1 MTPISAEPG
10 DLWTRLRGVVL
21 AGLKTGSK
29 ACFFLL
35 KIIIPV
41 SLAVSLL
48 NYSGVLPWIAGFINP
63 VMKLIGLRGEAAL
76 VFVTSILLNNYSA
89 IAVVQTLEFSGR
101 EISIMA
107 VMCLVAHNMLVET
120 AVMKKIGSSAIK
132 MVVLRI
138 GMALIAAFLLNLI
151 MPKNITLFG
160 TMVSA
165 AGTVGTAS
173 TGAVPFLIYLGD
185 WASSTLSMALKITLF
200 VLGLMVLQRLLDE
213 FKITNFL
220 SRVFAPLMKFFGL
233 PKSGSFLW
241 IVVNTLGYAYGA
253 AVVMDQVKSG
263 AMTSQ
268 EADLF
273 NHHAAISHSL
283 LEDTLLWLAVGVS
296 LLWLVPPR
304 LILALV
310 VVWFERFRRSH
321 FRQSFKVGTA

>member
-1 MTPISAEPG
+1 MTPISADSG
-10 DLWTRLRGVVL
+10 NLWPRLQAVARE
-21 AGLKTGSK
+21 GLKTGIKS
-29 ACFFLL
+29 CFFLL

-41 SLAVSLL
+41 SLAVALL
-48 NYSGVLPWIAGFINP
+48 NYSGLLPWLAGFINP
-63 VMKLIGLRGEAAL
+63 AMKLIGLRGEAAL

-107 VMCLVAHNMLVET
+107 VMCLIAHNMLVET
-120 AVMKKIGSSAIK
+120 AVMKKIGSSAFK
-132 MVVLRI
+132 MVLLRV
-138 GMALIAAFLLNLI
+138 GMALTAAFLLNLV
-151 MPKNITLFG
+151 MPKNVSLFG
-160 TMVSA
+160 AMVGSQGSMA
-165 AGTVGTAS
+165 AAQG
-173 TGAVPFLIYLGD
+173 PFLAYLGS
-185 WASSTLSMALKITLF
+185 WAVSTLSMALKITLF

-220 SRVFAPLMKFFGL
+220 SKLFAPLMKVFGL

-263 AMTSQ
+263 AMKPQ

-283 LEDTLLWLAVGVS
+283 LEDTLLWMAVGVALPW
-296 LLWLVPPR
+296 LLVPR